1 MQPNFKNHICLNE
14 AHKSSF
20 LKLRGFVC
28 FFIGGSSDDDAGES
42 FNFRIP
48 YQMAA
53 GEKVYLYVRGFSATV
68 TGAYTVIAT
77 TE

>member
-1 MQPNFKNHICLNE
+1 MR
-14 AHKSSF
+14 
-20 LKLRGFVC
+20 LKISRILHVIRRVVLKWS
-28 FFIGGSSDDDAGES
+28 IDDDAGES

-68 TGAYTVIAT
+68 TGAYSITVTA
-77 TE
+77 E